1 MSKQR
6 VVNKDDFILGFPFLD
21 TDDLF
26 PGLDEAIADLFSG
39 LDELKLFE

>member
-6 VVNKDDFILGFPFLD
+6 EVNKDDFILGFPFLD
-21 TDDLF
+21 DTDLF
-26 PGLDEAIADLFSG
+26 PGLDEAIAEIFQG